1 MAFTNFFIE
10 RPVFATVVNILIF
23 LIGVVSISSIE
34 LRQYPDIK
42 RNSITITTNYYGAD
56 EDLIKGFITDP
67 ITRSLAGVDGVDYI
81 YSSSLPS
88 QSLITVQ
95 LAIGVDDNIAFNDV
109 QASVNSVKADL
120 PSDAE
125 DPIILKVSSA
135 SATAAMYVAF
145 RDEQLSPIQLYEF
158 VNREV
163 IPRLMA
169 LPEVDQITPSGAS
182 ETAMRIRL
190 KPQAMATHG
199 VAAEDIALALND
211 NNFLSASGYLKTNMI
226 QIFSK
231 STSTTLSTP
240 DEFKR
245 IIVASSTGGSPIYLE
260 DVAEVE
266 YGAYNEEQ
274 LAKFNGEQGIV
285 LPIFNT
291 PNSNVMTVM
300 DRVKDEL
307 ESIKPSL
314 PKSMESFIVYDSTIA
329 MQESIDEV
337 INTIFEASIIVI
349 FVIFLFLG
357 SIRATCIPIVTI
369 PLSLAGACI
378 GIMVFGFSINT
389 LTLLALVLAIG
400 LVVDDAIVVI
410 ENIQRHMEEGMP
422 TLEASKLGAS
432 TIIGSIIAMTITL
445 AAVFAPL
452 GLSSGI
458 TGALFAEFAFTLAF
472 SVVVSGVVSL
482 ILSPMMCSKILSEA
496 SLHGKFVVLINTFF
510 EKVRVG
516 YDAILNVLF
525 NQKWLILLVPIVV
538 LDILIVLV
546 GIPAIELVPQE
557 YNGFVFAQGYG
568 PSSASFNYMK
578 FYTDLLDEKMK
589 KVDGVETFFSNP
601 NMIGPTTS
609 FTGLALKPWTE
620 RPDVTD
626 RDVMLKM
633 MQDVNTIPGVKY
645 QVLMAPSLPIMKSMV
660 NQLVIKS
667 PDSPEKI
674 YEVAE
679 KIRFEAMKT
688 GRFLFVDS
696 DLKIDQIKYHID
708 LKRERMHQLG
718 ISAKNVGNALGMIL
732 SSGKVTQF
740 SFDQMSYDV
749 IPESIASSRID
760 IDDLKAYPIQLSN
773 EVESLHFHVVDFTS
787 TYKNSVPLSEIATI
801 TKIVGP
807 LSYPQFQQLNSATLS
822 YLPVDVKDTDVL
834 DVFMD
839 LKEKYMPATMSY
851 DYADQLRFEVNSGNE
866 TAFVFLGALVF
877 IYLILA
883 ATFESFRHPL
893 IIMMTIP
900 LATLGA
906 FIPMALG
913 WSSLN
918 MYTQIALVTLMGLIT
933 KHGILI
939 VDFANQLLPDCKDED
954 EAARK
959 SAGLRLRPILMTT
972 LAMVLGALPLVYAE
986 GPGAFS
992 RFDLGILI
1000 VFGMTIGTFFSLF
1013 VIPVL
1018 YAALKDFKRIL
1029 SYLAILFG
1037 QAAAFGYVYT
1047 LITG

>member
-1 MAFTNFFIE
+1 
-10 RPVFATVVNILIF
+10 
-23 LIGVVSISSIE
+23 
-34 LRQYPDIK
+34 
-42 RNSITITTNYYGAD
+42 
-56 EDLIKGFITDP
+56 
-67 ITRSLAGVDGVDYI
+67 
-81 YSSSLPS
+81 
-88 QSLITVQ
+88 
-95 LAIGVDDNIAFNDV
+95 
-109 QASVNSVKADL
+109 
-120 PSDAE
+120 
-125 DPIILKVSSA
+125 
-135 SATAAMYVAF
+135 AAMYVAF

-337 INTIFEASIIVI
+337 IYTIFEASIIVI

-482 ILSPMMCSKILSEA
+482 ILSPMMCSKILS
-496 SLHGKFVVLINTFF
+496 
-510 EKVRVG
+510 
-516 YDAILNVLF
+516 
-525 NQKWLILLVPIVV
+525 
-538 LDILIVLV
+538 
-546 GIPAIELVPQE
+546 
-557 YNGFVFAQGYG
+557 
-568 PSSASFNYMK
+568 
-578 FYTDLLDEKMK
+578 
-589 KVDGVETFFSNP
+589 
-601 NMIGPTTS
+601 
-609 FTGLALKPWTE
+609 
-620 RPDVTD
+620 
-626 RDVMLKM
+626 
-633 MQDVNTIPGVKY
+633 
-645 QVLMAPSLPIMKSMV
+645 
-660 NQLVIKS
+660 
-667 PDSPEKI
+667 
-674 YEVAE
+674 
-679 KIRFEAMKT
+679 
-688 GRFLFVDS
+688 
-696 DLKIDQIKYHID
+696 
-708 LKRERMHQLG
+708 
-718 ISAKNVGNALGMIL
+718 
-732 SSGKVTQF
+732 
-740 SFDQMSYDV
+740 
-749 IPESIASSRID
+749 
-760 IDDLKAYPIQLSN
+760 
-773 EVESLHFHVVDFTS
+773 
-787 TYKNSVPLSEIATI
+787 
-801 TKIVGP
+801 
-807 LSYPQFQQLNSATLS
+807 
-822 YLPVDVKDTDVL
+822 
-834 DVFMD
+834 
-839 LKEKYMPATMSY
+839 
-851 DYADQLRFEVNSGNE
+851 
-866 TAFVFLGALVF
+866 
-877 IYLILA
+877 
-883 ATFESFRHPL
+883 
-893 IIMMTIP
+893 
-900 LATLGA
+900 
-906 FIPMALG
+906 
-913 WSSLN
+913 
-918 MYTQIALVTLMGLIT
+918 
-933 KHGILI
+933 
-939 VDFANQLLPDCKDED
+939 
-954 EAARK
+954 
-959 SAGLRLRPILMTT
+959 
-972 LAMVLGALPLVYAE
+972 
-986 GPGAFS
+986 
-992 RFDLGILI
+992 
-1000 VFGMTIGTFFSLF
+1000 
-1013 VIPVL
+1013 
-1018 YAALKDFKRIL
+1018 
-1029 SYLAILFG
+1029 
-1037 QAAAFGYVYT
+1037 
-1047 LITG
+1047 